1 MSYQEKALTCTDC
14 SQPFT
19 FSAEDQQY
27 HAEKGYTNEP
37 KRCPTCRTARRSERS
52 NSDGSSYGRSDR
64 AMYPAVCAQCGKQTQ
79 VPFQPRG
86 DRPVYC
92 SDCYRQQP
100 AASNSSSRSSYSSRS
115 RY

>member
-1 MSYQEKALTCTDC
+1 MSYQDRTLTCQDC
-14 SQPFT
+14 GQSFT
-19 FSAEDQQY
+19 FSADDQAY

-37 KRCPTCRTARRSERS
+37 KRCPACRTSRRNER
-52 NSDGSSYGRSDR
+52 GGGGGYGRSPR
-64 AMYPAVCAQCGKQTQ
+64 EMYPAVCAQCGKQTE

-92 SDCYRQQP
+92 SDCFRQQP
-100 AASNSSSRSSYSSRS
+100 AASSR

>member
-1 MSYQEKALTCTDC
+1 MSYQDRTLTCQDC
-14 SQPFT
+14 GQSFT
-19 FSAEDQQY
+19 FSADDQAY

-37 KRCPTCRTARRSERS
+37 KRCPTCRQARRGDRS
-52 NSDGSSYGRSDR
+52 YGGSGGGSSGGYGQSRR
-64 AMYPAVCAQCGKQTQ
+64 EMYPAVCAQCGKQTE

-92 SDCYRQQP
+92 SDCFRSQP
-100 AASNSSSRSSYSSRS
+100 ASSSR